1 MHIVIGVITALAGL
15 VWALYRLQNSGV
27 DLNSFNPFYW
37 LRRKKWEKQL
47 GTKAI
52 HQLENPMEAA
62 ALLAV
67 AVATYETGV
76 TRELRNEV
84 TALLEAEFQ
93 ITNSQAVELFSA
105 SLHLMRDTGSLEAEV
120 RHILAPSK
128 SKLNAQQIESL
139 LGMLNKAAGF
149 EAHATAVKERIIKN
163 VEKELAP
170 QVKNQNG
177 KW

>member
-1 MHIVIGVITALAGL
+1 MHIIIAVITALAGL
-15 VWALYRLQNSGV
+15 IWALFRLQNSGV

-52 HQLENPMEAA
+52 HRLENPMEAA
-62 ALLAV
+62 ALLVV

-84 TALLEAEFQ
+84 TTLLETEFQ
-93 ITNSQAVELFSA
+93 IANAQAVELFSA
-105 SLHLMRDTGSLEAEV
+105 SLHLIRDAGSLEAEV
-120 RHILAPSK
+120 RNILGPSK
-128 SKLNAQQIESL
+128 AKLNKQQIDSL
-139 LGMLNKAAGF
+139 LGMLNKAASF
-149 EAHATAVKERIIKN
+149 EAHATAAKERIIKS

-170 QVKNQNG
+170 R
-177 KW
+177 

>member
-47 GTKAI
+47 GTKTI
-52 HQLENPMEAA
+52 HQLENPMDAA
-62 ALLAV
+62 ALLVV

-76 TRELRNEV
+76 TRELRSEV
-84 TALLEAEFQ
+84 TALLEKEFQ
-93 ITNSQAVELFSA
+93 ITHSQAVELFSS
-105 SLHLMRDTGSLEAEV
+105 SLHLIREAGSLEAEV

-128 SKLNAQQIESL
+128 AKLNAQQTESL
-139 LGMLNKAAGF
+139 LGMLKQAAGF
-149 EAHATAVKERIIKN
+149 EAHAAEAKERIIKN

-170 QVKNQNG
+170 QVKNPSS